1 MKGKLSLTLAV
12 SLALLA
18 SLFFVFSAAATPPA
32 PDAHGAAFVGPV
44 DLTAPKV
51 APVKPFDQPNIKDYA
66 RNQERM
72 RLLAA
77 GQVAEANALALTGT
91 DRVLVILV
99 EFAGT
104 DVFTWTQGVSQW
116 DPYGRADPNELGP
129 GGAGDCSRIIT
140 ETKVFTYTGPLHNQI
155 PRPLSAADRSGDSIW
170 TEDFSNDWF
179 KNFMWGN
186 GVTFHYTRTD
196 GSLVHEDFTG
206 KSVNHY
212 FMDLSNGQY
221 QITGDVI
228 GWVQVPHST
237 WYYDADQC
245 PGARSGASVQR
256 GGMIPGAGNTRTLVR
271 DALDRVNAIS
281 NTIAGFDWKNYD
293 KDGDGI
299 IDRLW
304 IVHSGYGEEDSPT
317 LLNRTDY
324 SEAAVWSHS
333 SSVVP
338 PYQVAPGVAAGPYI
352 VMPEN
357 GGIGVFAHE
366 YAHNLG
372 AMDLYAYD
380 LGETSAGFWALQAD
394 DWTGYPIGYEPPAP
408 DPMHLDWWGWLQP
421 KTIIDPNQSYVVTVG
436 QASEFPGN
444 NPTAGAAD
452 ANNLYRGVKIVLPNG
467 NAPLPVR
474 PWQGSYYWWG
484 GKVDLANAAMTTKNP
499 IALTGGTTAIL
510 TFETAYGIEAGWDF
524 MWVQVST
531 DGGATWKTM
540 TNTHTTCVHDPSW
553 IGELYGFPADL
564 CGAGLGGLTGYNIAF
579 PGAGTE
585 TFDLTPYIGQ
595 NVLLRFWYMTDWG
608 TTNEGPFVD
617 NIQVMVGGAV
627 KFADNAEAGDANWN
641 YAAPWQRTAGAQS
654 FTHNYYLQWRNVSPT
669 GGYDSALGD
678 ARWRYGPANTGL
690 LVWYNNNFYNDNEV
704 WHYLSDF
711 PSWGAKGKMLVVDAN
726 NDPYREP
733 AMVAAGYNNEAG
745 NIIHR
750 GSMRDAPFSLKQS
763 VPFVMNNTY
772 PYSSTIFTSAFAS
785 RPAVSTFYD
794 GRGYYPGA
802 EYISRGPG
810 YNPPSMRWVTKQW
823 DASVV
828 LPATGAY
835 PLRAPGYVGTS
846 GTTANEFRF
855 NCASRTDGLLGC
867 YWYGGGVGLGYNGGT
882 GNPGDYGVA
891 YGWRVQILSQTEQT
905 ATLRIWNAR
914 YLGEISPD
922 KTVVG
927 RGSTIT
933 YKYQLPKNQGAP
945 MNLFACVP
953 LDPTKLAYVANSVTN
968 GALALS
974 QTCDELGSALA
985 SGQNLPQV
993 SVTAA
998 DPIRSIAW
1006 TAYVARDADAS
1017 FSFAARTMLTV
1028 GVIDDVA
1035 VQFYRDGVR
1044 WDVAHNLPATPVRI
1058 LGPYGQYLPLA
1069 IKP

>member
-1 MKGKLSLTLAV
+1 
-12 SLALLA
+12 
-18 SLFFVFSAAATPPA
+18 
-32 PDAHGAAFVGPV
+32 
-44 DLTAPKV
+44 
-51 APVKPFDQPNIKDYA
+51 
-66 RNQERM
+66 
-72 RLLAA
+72 
-77 GQVAEANALALTGT
+77 
-91 DRVLVILV
+91 
-99 EFAGT
+99 
-104 DVFTWTQGVSQW
+104 
-116 DPYGRADPNELGP
+116 
-129 GGAGDCSRIIT
+129 
-140 ETKVFTYTGPLHNQI
+140 
-155 PRPLSAADRSGDSIW
+155 
-170 TEDFSNDWF
+170 
-179 KNFMWGN
+179 
-186 GVTFHYTRTD
+186 
-196 GSLVHEDFTG
+196 
-206 KSVNHY
+206 
-212 FMDLSNGQY
+212 
-221 QITGDVI
+221 VI

-245 PGARSGASVQR
+245 PGARSGATVQR

-271 DALDRVNAIS
+271 DALDKVNELYPS
-281 NTIAGFDWKNYD
+281 FDWKKYD
-293 KDGDGI
+293 QDGDGV

-317 LLNRTDY
+317 MLNRTDY

-338 PYQVAPGVAAGPYI
+338 PYPVAPGVAAGPYI

-380 LGETSAGFWALQAD
+380 QGETSTGFWALQAD
-394 DWTGYPIGYEPPAP
+394 DWTGYPIGYQPPAP

-444 NPTAGAAD
+444 TTPTAASPD
-452 ANNLYRGVKIVLPNG
+452 AGGLYRGVKIVLPNG

-484 GKVDLANAAMTTKNP
+484 GKVDVANAAMTTKNP
-499 IALTGGTTAIL
+499 IALTGGTTATL

-540 TNTHTTCVHDPSW
+540 TNTNTSCAHDPSW

-564 CGAGLGGLTGYNIAF
+564 CGAGLGGLTGYNVAF

-595 NVLLRFWYMTDWG
+595 NVLLRLWYMTDWG

-617 NIQVMVGGAV
+617 NVQVTVGGVV

-641 YAAPWQRTAGAQS
+641 YAAPWQRTAGTQS
-654 FTHNYYLQWRNVSPT
+654 FTHNYYLQWRNVSAT

-704 WHYLSDF
+704 WHYLPDF

-772 PYSSTIFTSAFAS
+772 PYSSTIFTSAFAG

-846 GTTANEFRF
+846 GTTANEFRY
-855 NCASRTDGLLGC
+855 NCASRADGFLGC
-867 YWYGGGVGLGYNGGT
+867 YFYGGGVGLGYNGGT

-922 KTVVG
+922 KTVVQAG
-927 RGSTIT
+927 EKVT
-933 YKYQLPKNQGAP
+933 YRYQVAGNQGSSL
-945 MNLFACVP
+945 NLFACVP
-953 LDPTKLAYVANSVTN
+953 LDLTKLTYVDGSVTN
-968 GALALS
+968 GAVPLTAP
-974 QTCDELGSALA
+974 CDVAAAAVS
-985 SGQNLPQV
+985 SGQGLPQA
-993 SVTAA
+993 SASAA
-998 DPIRSIAW
+998 DPIVAIGWVGYIANG
-1006 TAYVARDADAS
+1006 AS
-1017 FSFAARTMLTV
+1017 GGFSFQGTAQATAKI
-1028 GVIDDVA
+1028 IDNVA
-1035 VQFYRDGVR
+1035 VQLYRDGLLWSAAR
-1044 WDVAHNLPATPVRI
+1044 DLPATPVRVT
-1058 LGPYGQYLPLA
+1058 LPYGLYLPLTV
-1069 IKP
+1069 KP